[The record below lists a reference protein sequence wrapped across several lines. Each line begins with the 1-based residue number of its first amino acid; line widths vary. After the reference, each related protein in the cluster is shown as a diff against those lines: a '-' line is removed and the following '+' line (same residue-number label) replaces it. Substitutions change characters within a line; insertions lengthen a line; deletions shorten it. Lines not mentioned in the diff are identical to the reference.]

1 MKTFSKDTAGKFQK
15 ALVIAVTVMALGGAQ
30 QARAQGGLV
39 KIIDKVSQTV
49 GNFNQKTGHL
59 LSSIENA
66 EHQVDIAKYHNQCL
80 EKRTGNIVSRAA
92 GVVTGLIVKNKAEK
106 EVKRQ
111 QESAGYVQ
119 TSTHGQARQVTMEEL
134 AAAQARIAELEAEK
148 TLREAQ
154 SAKPRE
160 VTTRTQ
166 TASSQTDKS
175 KEARV
180 AELYAQMKSKG
191 YIE

>member
-119 TSTHGQARQVTMEEL
+119 TGEQGTSDKEEL
-134 AAAQARIAELEAEK
+134 AMLRARVAQLEGQRSGAETQETVRTAAQ
-148 TLREAQ
+148 
-154 SAKPRE
+154 
-160 VTTRTQ
+160 TRTTTQGSVQ
-166 TASSQTDKS
+166 TTKKDK
-175 KEARV
+175 EQRV